1 MDTEKA
7 KENDLDRRN
16 SPNTESRGVTD
27 KKECPENVRQ
37 LVDLVTA
44 VLRRIMD
51 KQTDNSGAPCF
62 HMAQ

>member
-44 VLRRIMD
+44 VLRRIKD
-51 KQTDNSGAPCF
+51 KQSDEPGVPCF

>member
-7 KENDLDRRN
+7 KENDLDRGN
-16 SPNTESRGVTD
+16 TPNMESHGMTD
-27 KKECPENVRQ
+27 KKECPENIRQ

-51 KQTDNSGAPCF
+51 KQTDKSGAPCF

>member
-27 KKECPENVRQ
+27 KKECPETVRQ

-44 VLRRIMD
+44 VLRRIKD
-51 KQTDNSGAPCF
+51 KQSDEPGVPCF